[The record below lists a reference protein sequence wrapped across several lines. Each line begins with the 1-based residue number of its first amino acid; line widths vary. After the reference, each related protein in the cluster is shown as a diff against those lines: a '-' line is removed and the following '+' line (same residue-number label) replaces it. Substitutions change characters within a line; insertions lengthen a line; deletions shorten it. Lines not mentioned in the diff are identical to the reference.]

1 MDMGNTSTK
10 LVKNINDGSYEII
23 GAAMEVHKR
32 LGCGFLEA
40 VYQEALEEELKL
52 KQIPYKREQEI
63 NISYRD
69 KQLKTY
75 YKADFICYDKVILE
89 LKAIKQIGEIE
100 YAQILNYLKAT
111 GYKTGILLNFGAKS
125 LEHKRFLN

>member
-1 MDMGNTSTK
+1 MGNTSTK

-69 KQLKTY
+69 MQLKTY